1 MRIEVYFSDCYR
13 ELPFFEQLEDFVTEQ
28 INQIPGLLDVF
39 CRCME
44 AHANVKEKTQ
54 ESCESLCKQRR
65 YKTVKK
71 C

>member
-1 MRIEVYFSDCYR
+1 MRIEVYFSNRDR
-13 ELPFFEQLEDFVTEQ
+13 ELPFFEQLEDFVSEQ
-28 INQIPGLLDVF
+28 INLIPNLLDVF

-44 AHANVKEKTQ
+44 ARANVKEKTQ

-65 YKTVKK
+65 HKTVKK